1 MSQWFVKIGLLE
13 ILLSLWGIIFYLIKI
28 SRIFLIMNSQYAKF
42 PMLTFSFK
50 SSFFY
55 HVFKIVKILHYCYKF
70 MNVFNYRLCDK
81 KWYLMLMLLMNEYI
95 DILYCTLLYFCTVL
109 FSISVLCEL
118 KIETFWKSCTVHRAP
133 NPPPTNQILS
143 IHKFLYCM
151 ILKIKK
157 KTKKPQFADR
167 TVQKCKRVQYRIS
180 TNW

>member
-1 MSQWFVKIGLLE
+1 MFKWINYLEKIQFAQHLLPLWYEFDFKLLLLSQWFVKIGLLE

-95 DILYCTLLYFCTVL
+95 DILYCTL
-109 FSISVLCEL
+109 
-118 KIETFWKSCTVHRAP
+118 
-133 NPPPTNQILS
+133 
-143 IHKFLYCM
+143 
-151 ILKIKK
+151 
-157 KTKKPQFADR
+157 
-167 TVQKCKRVQYRIS
+167 
-180 TNW
+180 

>member
-1 MSQWFVKIGLLE
+1 MYCTKI
-13 ILLSLWGIIFYLIKI
+13 
-28 SRIFLIMNSQYAKF
+28 
-42 PMLTFSFK
+42 
-50 SSFFY
+50 
-55 HVFKIVKILHYCYKF
+55 
-70 MNVFNYRLCDK
+70 
-81 KWYLMLMLLMNEYI
+81 EYI

-167 TVQKCKRVQYRIS
+167 TVQNLYRLKENQATKRTLLLYVNLQIWESIYFSIPYIILYRALVQKLKCTGYRI
-180 TNW
+180 NNNNLWIFYF

>member
-95 DILYCTLLYFCTVL
+95 DILYCTLYHFCTVL
-109 FSISVLCEL
+109 
-118 KIETFWKSCTVHRAP
+118 ETFP

-143 IHKFLYCM
+143 IHNFLYCM

-157 KTKKPQFADR
+157 KTK
-167 TVQKCKRVQYRIS
+167 
-180 TNW
+180 NHNL